1 MISPTRSHGEADVN
15 AMEISVMQQLV
26 VVLEKKQ
33 KRLKQK
39 FSKHSRSLDEW
50 GDMVNMD
57 FLFFSENW
65 RGDFEFLSTVVC

>member
-1 MISPTRSHGEADVN
+1 
-15 AMEISVMQQLV
+15 MEISVMQQLV